1 MPAGG
6 TWTVQNKQRPGAYIN
21 FVSAPKP
28 VGGIGDRG
36 VMTACLPMTWG
47 PDGQLITLYGE
58 DLLNGKSL
66 AKVGCTA
73 VDTDES
79 LPYRLAL
86 TGSYKALLFRA
97 DTGGTKATNVI
108 SVGVLTANA
117 KHTGTTGNS
126 VSVVITAD
134 KPTTGQYTVDILFKL
149 IQQESFV
156 VSALA
161 DFSEIE
167 SEWVDFVVPSS
178 PSSTDIPVTAGV
190 VLSGGTNGTVTG
202 ETTYPAY
209 FAAVNGEQWQCMAIN
224 TSAAV
229 GSQVTAF
236 IKLLRDT
243 RGKKVQAVVYD
254 YTDADYEGIIS
265 VNQGFKTAQDTV
277 TVDLFPLYVAGIT
290 AGANVNESNTA
301 RIVESAVSITNPIA
315 EEDIEDALKEGK
327 FLLSYRQDGAVC
339 VEKDINSLHSFTVD
353 KNYAFS
359 KNRVVRCLDNIG
371 NITALV
377 FNRNYCGKIDNN
389 DVGRNLYKTEL
400 ISMMDQLQGIGA
412 VQNFQGTSDIT
423 VLPGNDEDSV
433 VVDMLVQPVDSMEKL
448 YMTVNVDAYERR
460 VR

>member
-21 FVSAPKP
+21 FVSVPKL
-28 VGGIGDRG
+28 VGGISRG

-47 PDGQLITLYGE
+47 PAGQLITLYGE

-73 VDTDES
+73 FDTDES

-108 SVGVLTANA
+108 SKGVLTANA
-117 KHTGTTGNS
+117 KHAGTTGNS
-126 VSVVITAD
+126 ISVVITAD

-149 IQQESFV
+149 VQQESFV

-161 DFSEIE
+161 DFSDIE
-167 SEWVDFVVPSS
+167 SEWVDFVVPES

-190 VLSGGTNGTVTG
+190 VLAEGTNGTVTG
-202 ETTYPAY
+202 ETTYPNY
-209 FAAVNGEQWQCMAIN
+209 FAAVDGEQWQCMAIN

-229 GSQVTAF
+229 GSQVTEF

-277 TVDLFPLYVAGIT
+277 TVDLFPLYVASIT

-301 RIVESAVSITNPIA
+301 RIVESAVTITNPIA
-315 EEDIEDALKEGK
+315 EENIEDALKEGK

-353 KNYAFS
+353 KNPAFS
-359 KNRVVRCLDNIG
+359 KNRVVRCLDEIG
-371 NITALV
+371 NTTALV
-377 FNRNYCGKIDNN
+377 FNRNYCGKVDNN

-412 VQNFQGTSDIT
+412 VRNFQGTSDIT
-423 VLPGNDEDSV
+423 VLPGSDVDSV

-448 YMTVNVDAYERR
+448 YMTVNVDA
-460 VR
+460 

>member
-21 FVSAPKP
+21 FVSVPKP
-28 VGGIGDRG
+28 VGTIGDRG

-47 PDGQLITLYGE
+47 PAGQLITLYGE

-73 VDTDES
+73 FDTDES

-86 TGSYKALLFRA
+86 AGSYKALLFRA
-97 DTGGTKATNVI
+97 DTGGTKATNAI
-108 SVGVLTANA
+108 STGVLTANA
-117 KHTGTTGNS
+117 KYAGSTGNNI
-126 VSVVITAD
+126 SVVITKD
-134 KPTTGQYTVDILFKL
+134 KPAVGQHTVDILFKL
-149 IQQESFV
+149 VQQESFV
-156 VSALA
+156 ISKLV
-161 DFSEIE
+161 DFNEIE
-167 SEWVDFVVPSS
+167 SEWVDFVVPAS
-178 PSSTDIPVTAGV
+178 PSSTDIPATAGA
-190 VLSGGTNGTVTG
+190 VLAGGTNGTVTG

-209 FAAVNGEQWQCMAIN
+209 FSAVDGEHWQCMAIN

-277 TVDLFPLYVAGIT
+277 TVDLFPLYVASIT

-301 RIVESAVSITNPIA
+301 RVVTDALTITNPIA
-315 EEDIEDALKEGK
+315 EEDIEDALQAGK

-359 KNRVVRCLDNIG
+359 KNRVVRCLDEIG
-371 NITALV
+371 NTTALV
-377 FNRNYCGKIDNN
+377 FNRNYCGKVDNN

-400 ISMMDQLQGIGA
+400 ISMMDQLQTLGA
-412 VQNFQGTSDIT
+412 VQNFKGTSDIT
-423 VLPGNDEDSV
+423 VLPGTDVDSV

-448 YMTVNVDAYERR
+448 YMTVNVDA
-460 VR
+460 

>member
-21 FVSAPKP
+21 FVSIPNP
-28 VGGIGDRG
+28 GGRIGARG

-47 PDGQLITLYGE
+47 PAGQLITLYGE

-134 KPTTGQYTVDILFKL
+134 KPTIGQYTVDILFKL

-209 FAAVNGEQWQCMAIN
+209 FTAVNGEQWQCMAIN

-277 TVDLFPLYVAGIT
+277 TADLFPLYVAGIT

-359 KNRVVRCLDNIG
+359 KNRVVRCLDTIG
-371 NITALV
+371 NTTALV
-377 FNRNYCGKIDNN
+377 FNRNYCGKVDNN

-400 ISMMDQLQGIGA
+400 ISMMDQLQGLGA

-423 VLPGNDEDSV
+423 VLPGNDGESV

-448 YMTVNVDAYERR
+448 YMTVNVDAYERS

>member
-21 FVSAPKP
+21 FVAAPKP
-28 VGGIGDRG
+28 LDSIGDRG

-47 PDGQLITLYGE
+47 PSGQLITLYGE

-97 DTGGTKATNVI
+97 DTGGTKATNTI

-178 PSSTDIPVTAGV
+178 PSSTDIPVTAGA

-229 GSQVTAF
+229 GSRVTAF
-236 IKLLRDT
+236 IKLLRDI

-277 TVDLFPLYVAGIT
+277 TVDLFPLYVASIT

-301 RIVESAVSITNPIA
+301 RIVESAVSITNPVA

-359 KNRVVRCLDNIG
+359 KNRVVRCLDYIG
-371 NITALV
+371 NTTALV
-377 FNRNYCGKIDNN
+377 FNRNYCGKVDSN
-389 DVGRNLYKTEL
+389 DVGRNLYKTEI

-423 VLPGNDEDSV
+423 VLPGNDVDSV

-448 YMTVNVDAYERR
+448 YMTVNVDA
-460 VR
+460 